1 MQFFFFRKIFLNKIA
16 ERFIFIKKVNLFS
29 NRLSNLHSNK
39 SELENIEKL
48 SDFYILLP
56 ATFKN
61 ISNINQTLENKLNT
75 TLSFLIPFLLPG
87 TVPSLRTITQTLQNQ
102 KGQLCYERLEC
113 MGKFFEIT
121 EQNILWQYVIFL
133 KSSKLKLA
141 SFKKRKLK
149 LILAS
154 FKFGMRNLIV
164 YSSES
169 QGKDC
174 Q

>member
-1 MQFFFFRKIFLNKIA
+1 MNKIE

-29 NRLSNLHSNK
+29 NRLSNLDSNK

-87 TVPSLRTITQTLQNQ
+87 TVPLLRTITQTLQN
-102 KGQLCYERLEC
+102 
-113 MGKFFEIT
+113 
-121 EQNILWQYVIFL
+121 
-133 KSSKLKLA
+133 
-141 SFKKRKLK
+141 
-149 LILAS
+149 
-154 FKFGMRNLIV
+154 
-164 YSSES
+164 
-169 QGKDC
+169 
-174 Q
+174 